1 MTLRIPGGSGPGAPR
16 PPRLGGLVPPPLCSA
31 HRLPLRGSAPPS
43 GGGAAVSVPTAR
55 LGTSRL
61 PGVAATAVRR
71 RSAGLGFDGRA
82 GVRGTHRGP
91 GGRGAGT
98 GLLRAPHSA
107 PAPGSL
113 QPRDR
118 SQPPA
123 PTTERQGPRARAAG
137 AGGGAEPV
145 RPAPPLGARFR
156 PAPASLTPLSASA
169 GAARGAGRGSTCP

>member
-1 MTLRIPGGSGPGAPR
+1 MVLEPRALRGWEVWSPR
-16 PPRLGGLVPPPLCSA
+16 PSAVRTVSRSEAPLLQAGEEPSPRCRRRVLA
-31 HRLPLRGSAPPS
+31 
-43 GGGAAVSVPTAR
+43 
-55 LGTSRL
+55 TSRL

-82 GVRGTHRGP
+82 GVGGTHRGP

-113 QPRDR
+113 QRRDR

-137 AGGGAEPV
+137 AGGGAEPA

-156 PAPASLTPLSASA
+156 PAPASLTPLSARA
-169 GAARGAGRGSTCP
+169 GAARGAGRGSTCPQCPARGS